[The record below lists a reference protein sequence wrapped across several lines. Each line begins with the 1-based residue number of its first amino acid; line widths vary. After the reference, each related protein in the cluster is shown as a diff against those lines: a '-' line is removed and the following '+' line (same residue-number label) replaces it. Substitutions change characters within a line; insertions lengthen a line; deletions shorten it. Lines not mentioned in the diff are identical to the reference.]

1 MDNVLYLSMS
11 AARELMQAQTVHAN
25 NLANA
30 NTGGFKA
37 DFAQARAM
45 QVYGDGHPGRV
56 YSATES
62 PATNM
67 SAGSLDQTGRNL
79 DVAIDGDGWL
89 AVQRA
94 DGTEAFTRYGSLHV
108 DSVGML
114 RTAQGDLVM
123 GEGAAISLPPFEAV
137 FVGGDGTVT
146 VQPVGQEPNNLVQID
161 RLKLVAPER
170 GALVKG
176 PDGLFTRADGLPQPP
191 SAEVRLVSG
200 MVENSNVNVVNEMTE
215 ILAIAR
221 EFEIQLRMMQTA
233 EQNDEAASELLS
245 NR

>member
-11 AARELMQAQTVHAN
+11 AARELMQAQTVRAN

-37 DFAQARAM
+37 DFAQARA
-45 QVYGDGHPGRV
+45 VHLHGDGYPGRV

-62 PATNM
+62 PATDM

-79 DVAIDGDGWL
+79 DVAVDGDGWL
-89 AVQRA
+89 SVLRA
-94 DGTEAFTRYGSLHV
+94 DGTEAFTRYGSLQV
-108 DSVGML
+108 DPAGML
-114 RTAQGDLVM
+114 RTSRGDLVM
-123 GEGAAISLPPFEAV
+123 GDGGPLALPPFETV
-137 FVGGDGTVT
+137 LIGGDGTVT

-176 PDGLFTRADGLPQPP
+176 PDGLFTRADGLPEPAAAGV
-191 SAEVRLVSG
+191 SVVSG

-215 ILAIAR
+215 ILSLAR
-221 EFEIQLRMMQTA
+221 EFEIQLKMMQTA
-233 EQNDEAASELLS
+233 EQNDEAAAELLS
-245 NR
+245 AR